1 MIPIKLNYPAGFEEE
16 FSQNTRWFADFIKK
30 YNSGNESSRQ
40 LLLMATDEYYK
51 YLEYLGSISSVVVE
65 AFGGCCAYC
74 NSKKI
79 ESILPIHPID
89 KNRNFPGLVQEA
101 RNILPFCNACRNVVQ
116 VFDYS
121 SELSV
126 FDGDISFEML
136 MLRRPNVLVPTA
148 QPSHRYISYNK
159 KTGKIDGLTKEA
171 KKTIRC
177 CALNRIDKIDE
188 RIESFQ
194 SNSCPYKNE
203 SEEKYWYLWVYLK
216 NKVGNFK
223 EHLSFANSLLDYD
236 YLLKLNSGAINV
248 ERREVFKEVI
258 SPDNIWELVEW
269 EETPLF
275 YSLRNFEFENL
286 RNISGGYIDLYEKK
300 SLGLIGENGVGKST
314 ILNFLSSSIRG
325 TRQHILTGS
334 SDGFIRSGER
344 LSRGKLNGDLDGSSF
359 DNEISVVKQDGD
371 LYHCDVKIEKKLRIA
386 YVNET
391 RVQEKNIES
400 ANNWMLGL
408 SEAKFDTVASQIKSI
423 LDVEYDSTLFIQ
435 NEKVMIYV
443 ADGGVKELAT
453 WSSGYRSVL
462 SIIYNIYKQFGESYS
477 TSNQVMGFDTLVGVV
492 FIDEIDLHLHPV
504 WKINIIDRLKR
515 VFPDILFI
523 FTTHD
528 PLVLKGCGR
537 GEVLLVSRDKY
548 GNSSITQKLPDISH
562 YNAERIL
569 TSRYFG
575 LGNTSSFD
583 NNKYLVDFYDAIKKD
598 DKQSVLTKVSSLK
611 ENGLYGSTYREMI
624 AFMCVDKSLAL
635 GEEVDINKIVETIN
649 NKVSTND

>member
-1 MIPIKLNYPAGFEEE
+1 MIPIKLNYPVGFEEE
-16 FSQNTRWFADFIKK
+16 FSENTRWFADFIKK

-101 RNILPFCNACRNVVQ
+101 RNILPFCNTCRNVVQ
-116 VFDYS
+116 VFDYA
-121 SELSV
+121 SELPK
-126 FDGDISFEML
+126 FDGRISFEML

-148 QPSHRYISYNK
+148 QPSHRYINYNN

-171 KKTIRC
+171 KKTIRS
-177 CALNRIDKIDE
+177 CALNRKDKIDE
-188 RIESFQ
+188 RIDSFQ
-194 SNSCPYKNE
+194 SYSCPYKNE
-203 SEEKYWYLWVYLK
+203 SQEKYWYLWVCLK
-216 NKVGNFK
+216 NKIGDFE
-223 EHLSFANSLLDYD
+223 EHLSFANSLADFD
-236 YLLKLNSGAINV
+236 TLLELHPEVINV
-248 ERREVFKEVI
+248 EKRGVLKELIVPI
-258 SPDNIWELVEW
+258 RVW
-269 EETPLF
+269 EEVPLF
-275 YSLRNFEFENL
+275 YSLISFEFENL
-286 RNISGGYIDLYEKK
+286 RNISNGCIDLYEKK

-314 ILNFLSSSIRG
+314 ILNFLSSSMRG
-325 TRQHILTGS
+325 TRKHILTGA
-334 SDGFIRSGER
+334 SDGFILGGARVA
-344 LSRGKLNGDLDGSSF
+344 RGKLNGDLDGNSF
-359 DNEISVVKQDGD
+359 DNEISVIKQDGD
-371 LYHCDVKIEKKLRIA
+371 LYHCDGKIERKLRIA

-408 SEAKFDTVASQIKSI
+408 AEDNFDTVASQIKSI
-423 LDVEYDSTLFIQ
+423 LDVKYDSTLFRQ
-435 NEKVMIYV
+435 NDKVMIYV
-443 ADGGVKELAT
+443 DGGEVKELST

-462 SIIYNIYKQFGESYS
+462 SIVYNIYKQFGESYS
-477 TSNQVMGFDTLVGVV
+477 TSNQVMGFDKIVGVV

-528 PLVLKGCGR
+528 PLVLKGCGK

-575 LGNTSSFD
+575 LGSTSSFD
-583 NNKYLVDFYDAIKKD
+583 NNKDLVDFYDAIKKD
-598 DKQSVLTKVSSLK
+598 DKQSALTKVSALK